1 MKLLFDE
8 NLSFKL
14 VTKLADIFPDAIHA
28 RDLLARDDVNIWQ
41 FAKENK
47 RVIITKDADFNDL
60 SSLYGFPPFV
70 VWLRTGNCKL
80 TDMENI
86 LRTNSIKIRELISQQ
101 QYGVIELSAS

>member
-14 VTKLADIFPDAIHA
+14 VAKLADIFPDAIHA

-41 FAKENK
+41 FAKENQY
-47 RVIITKDADFNDL
+47 VIITKDADFNDL
-60 SSLYGFPPFV
+60 SSLYDFPPFV